1 MMKVPVERRKYR
13 RFRVHRG
20 AIVMLSPSDTCMG
33 QIIDIGMDGLAF
45 ECVSSQEPLSRPNKL
60 EIFVTGSAFFLKGL
74 PCQIIYDLTTY
85 QSALSSLTKK
95 RYGVEFGS
103 LTSDQRL
110 QINNFIENHTVDEVQ
125 FDNRMHTPLSKN

>member
-1 MMKVPVERRKYR
+1 MKVPVERRKSK

-45 ECVSSQEPLSRPNKL
+45 ECVSSEEPLSRPNRL
-60 EIFVTGSAFFLKGL
+60 EIFVNSSTFSLKGL
-74 PCQIIYDLTTY
+74 PCQIVYDLTTY
-85 QSALSSLTKK
+85 QSALSSCNKK
-95 RYGVEFGS
+95 RYGVKFGS

-110 QINNFIENHTVDEVQ
+110 QIKHFIENHTVDEVK
-125 FDNRMHTPLSKN
+125 FDNRMRVPLSNN